1 MKVRRL
7 AAALARVGVSVAA
20 AGVFWVG
27 WLAVLIPV
35 FKAGN
40 SSLVAAGW
48 LSAPV
53 VVGAGFAVGCMMGER
68 LTDVRRSRFWRVFVW
83 CFAACAIGAGAVFWF
98 GPMLI
103 VFGMFLAGTAGV
115 IGREMVLGIGGR
127 WADRGS
133 L

>member
-1 MKVRRL
+1 MNLRQ
-7 AAALARVGVSVAA
+7 AAAGLARVGVSVAA

-27 WLAVLIPV
+27 WMGVFIPV

-40 SSLVAAGW
+40 WLLMGVGW

-53 VVGAGFAVGCMMGER
+53 FTGAGFAVGWMIGER
-68 LTDVRRSRFWRVFVW
+68 LTSVRRSRFWRVFAW
-83 CFAACAIGAGAVFWF
+83 CFAACALGAGAVFWF

-115 IGREMVLGIGGR
+115 IVGEVVSEMGAR
-127 WADRGS
+127 SAD
-133 L
+133 